1 MIEKQ
6 PVMTTQFVLR
16 DVGGVECQAQNS
28 QASGPDFSKR
38 SCPKNHRLS
47 THSNNNNEEVK
58 AAAPRPIM
66 TSRLILVIGDLFI
79 PDRAPVSGSTT
90 PLLPGAQG

>member
-1 MIEKQ
+1 MPSPELASFHGWDFEK
-6 PVMTTQFVLR
+6 TT
-16 DVGGVECQAQNS
+16 AT
-28 QASGPDFSKR
+28 ASSPHT
-38 SCPKNHRLS
+38 P
-47 THSNNNNEEVK
+47 TINNEAVK